1 MLCIELAYVSIHV
14 CTDNAKQT
22 FDIETSRFTCVHT
35 DGGVSYVSD
44 VDVLSE

>member
-14 CTDNAKQT
+14 CTNNAKQT
-22 FDIETSRFTCVHT
+22 FYIQMNRFACVYT